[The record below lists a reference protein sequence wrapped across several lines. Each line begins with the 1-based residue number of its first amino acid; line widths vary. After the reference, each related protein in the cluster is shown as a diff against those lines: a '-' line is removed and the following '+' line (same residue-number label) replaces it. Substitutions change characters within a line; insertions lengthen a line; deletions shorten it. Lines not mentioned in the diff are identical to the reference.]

1 MTCFSNG
8 KLARGV
14 SLPAVEKIN
23 VRLAAVRAP
32 GGDPN
37 NRCLMQTHETV
48 TSFRKVTLGSNR
60 KFGLAFAV
68 FFAILGLWPLFRQA
82 GSPKWGLIALSTAI
96 LAVALLRPHWLMP
109 LNRGW
114 FKLGIALNRI
124 VGPVVMAIL
133 FFGAVVP
140 LGLYLRLKGYYILR
154 LKMNSQAGTYWIER
168 EPPSPALDS
177 MKKQF

>member
-1 MTCFSNG
+1 
-8 KLARGV
+8 
-14 SLPAVEKIN
+14 LPALEKIY

-32 GGDPN
+32 GGYVN
-37 NRCLMQTHETV
+37 NRCLMQIHETV
-48 TSFRKVTLGSNR
+48 TSFRKISLGSNR
-60 KFGLAFAV
+60 KFGLAFGV
-68 FFAILGLWPLFRQA
+68 LFAILGLWPVFHQA

-96 LAVALLRPHWLMP
+96 LAVALLRPLWLMP

-114 FKLGIALNRI
+114 FKLGLVLNRI
-124 VGPVVMAIL
+124 AGPVVMAIL

-140 LGLYLRLKGYYILR
+140 LGWYLRRKGEDLLR

-168 EPPSPALDS
+168 EPPSRAPDS